1 MAEMSEKP
9 NTPRLL
15 SALERVVED
24 LADPYRW
31 NWMQG
36 CSHRDAADHALTLLA
51 REGIIEKS
59 EHPSG
64 GLIWRVNGKL
74 FGRTDGI
81 THAKFDKRK
90 RAFKE

>member
-1 MAEMSEKP
+1 MIEKP
-9 NTPRLL
+9 NTPRLM

-31 NWMQG
+31 SWMTM
-36 CSHRDAADHALTLLA
+36 SRYRDSADSVLKLMAS
-51 REGIIEKS
+51 EGLIEQS
-59 EHPSG
+59 EHPLG
-64 GLIWRVNGKL
+64 GFIWRVNGKL